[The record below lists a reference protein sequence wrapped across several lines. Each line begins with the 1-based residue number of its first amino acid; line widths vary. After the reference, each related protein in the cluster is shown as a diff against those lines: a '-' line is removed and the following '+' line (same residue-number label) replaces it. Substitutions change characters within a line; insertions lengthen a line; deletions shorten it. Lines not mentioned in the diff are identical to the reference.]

1 MERQIISP
9 GFVEDALACLRAQGL
24 APGPVL
30 AAAGLPATVTDPIS
44 NQQYGRLWWLIAE
57 AMQDEFFGLA
67 DRPMR
72 PGSFAMLCHAV
83 LHAGTLERALRRM
96 LRFLALVLDDPRGEL
111 RVRGGEAEIVLS
123 DAHGPRS
130 AFAYRTY
137 WLIVLGI
144 ACWLIGRR
152 IPLRRLDFAC
162 PAPDHRRD
170 YRQFFGAPVQ
180 FGRPA
185 SRLTFDADHLAL
197 PLIRNDAALHAFLR
211 EAPANILLRY
221 RHEPGI
227 SAQVRARLAALPP
240 ADWPGFEALAG
251 ALEMSGATLRRR
263 LRADGQSFAAIK
275 DDLRLALAQKL
286 LAEPLSVAEISAR
299 LGYSEPSAFH
309 RAFVKWTGQSPGALR
324 PEAVP
329 QAQ

>member
-67 DRPMR
+67 ARPMR

-251 ALEMSGATLRRR
+251 ALEVSGATLRRR

-309 RAFVKWTGQSPGALR
+309 RAFVKWTGHSPGALR